1 MLHNVAQTVHEE
13 MDQHIEAFMKV
24 NQQVTSDALAA
35 SVAYCFRS
43 AKRLPGFDPLPQK
56 RLVDVFYGN
65 TTIPRLVVASLPEEL
80 DLRYAA
86 ALKFHAVSTGA
97 LDKLCNEA
105 LSCTLAPRSDW
116 KARLCSEVLAS
127 WAAARG
133 RLNEHL
139 VGRVATGDE
148 AQGVAT
154 LDADVR
160 ALRSWIVL
168 QRITLL

>member
-1 MLHNVAQTVHEE
+1 ML
-13 MDQHIEAFMKV
+13 
-24 NQQVTSDALAA
+24 QV
-35 SVAYCFRS
+35 SV
-43 AKRLPGFDPLPQK
+43 LGFDLLPQQ
-56 RLVDVFYGN
+56 RLIDVLYGS
-65 TTIPRLVVASLPEEL
+65 TTIPSLVVALLPEEL

-148 AQGVAT
+148 VQWVVELEAGV
-154 LDADVR
+154 
-160 ALRSWIVL
+160 WVL
-168 QRITLL
+168 NLV